1 MANHASSDQF
11 STPTSRDEVHEIS
24 PPPPCPMALVR
35 ACLGPP
41 SELSTWFSDAPADKS
56 PEVLAVAAGV
66 SLFLA
71 LAEHDLCLFGGIM
84 MPDDASFTTKITVH
98 SGATALARFC
108 CVALLDTG
116 SARTF
121 IRRDILDSMLSGG
134 GASIACERKCA
145 PRSWSGLGESA
156 PPQTLTSVRL
166 SVHLFRADEPT
177 CPLAVWA
184 CMEPPSVIQ
193 HAVLLGRDSSMRL
206 YNRFYPSPPL
216 RPSDHR
222 IFGELELTHHAPAGM
237 RAYAICAIDPDASG
251 KGFSTMAP

>member
-1 MANHASSDQF
+1 MARENFARKKALSSVRGAIRTSKAGLANHASSDQF

-116 SARTF
+116 SPQTF
-121 IRRDILDSMLSGG
+121 IRRDMLDSIFLVG
-134 GASIACERKCA
+134 GASISCKQKYA
-145 PRSWSGLGESA
+145 PLFWGGFGESA
-156 PPQTLTSVRL
+156 PLQTPTIVRL
-166 SVHLFRADEPT
+166 SVQLIRGDEPT
-177 CPLAVWA
+177 CSLEVWA
-184 CMEPPSVIQ
+184 CAPS
-193 HAVLLGRDSSMRL
+193 AM
-206 YNRFYPSPPL
+206 
-216 RPSDHR
+216 
-222 IFGELELTHHAPAGM
+222 
-237 RAYAICAIDPDASG
+237 
-251 KGFSTMAP
+251 